1 MGVRSFDNT
10 MGHLAHFQVTLHAFS
25 RGLDLPLVL
34 QLTTLA
40 FLGCWVVIIP
50 TLVPCFQ
57 HDDHLII
64 LDAMTHVEIDSFPFY
79 LTL

>member
-1 MGVRSFDNT
+1 MP
-10 MGHLAHFQVTLHAFS
+10 FQG
-25 RGLDLPLVL
+25 GLDLPLEL
-34 QLTTLA
+34 QLIILA

-50 TLVPCFQ
+50 TLVTCFQ

-64 LDAMTHVEIDSFPFY
+64 LDVMTHVKIDSFPFY